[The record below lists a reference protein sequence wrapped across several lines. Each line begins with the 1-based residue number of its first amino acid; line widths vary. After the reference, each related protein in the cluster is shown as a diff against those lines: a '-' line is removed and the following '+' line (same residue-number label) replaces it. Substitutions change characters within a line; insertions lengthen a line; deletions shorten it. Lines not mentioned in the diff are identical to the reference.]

1 LSGFFVC
8 ASGFLSLMLT
18 WLCGGCLML
27 EYQKSAAAAQP
38 RQHPSVWSR
47 LLNSDIRSQ
56 SE

>member
-18 WLCGGCLML
+18 GLCGGGLML
-27 EYQKSAAAAQP
+27 EYQKSVATAQHH
-38 RQHPSVWSR
+38 QHPSDWSR